1 MPYFSGG
8 RRSRRGWSMA
18 HDPLLSHRIPFLSDI
33 LSIFYPTCYPPH
45 YPILSIYNPIII
57 PLFPILTPRLL
68 LELLRTYLSRRL
80 HPAVAVETCDLP
92 VGSQRLHRFAE
103 AKRRDWKGGRGL
115 QDLWGAESWENDGK
129 IHEDPPTRWRFIAG
143 KFSIAMFRY

>member
-1 MPYFSGG
+1 MV
-8 RRSRRGWSMA
+8 

-33 LSIFYPTCYPPH
+33 LSIYYPTCYPPH
-45 YPILSIYNPIII
+45 YPILSIYNPMII

-103 AKRRDWKGGRGL
+103 AKRRDWRGGGL
-115 QDLWGAESWENDGK
+115 KDLWAENHGK
-129 IHEDPPTRWRFIAG
+129 IMGKSLENPPTRWYSWEHLRSGEFPMAFCFVTEG
-143 KFSIAMFRY
+143 